1 MRKLYTFTMPFHGRM
16 DAWVEAESEEEAL
29 ALIRNG
35 EWEDSS
41 EQTFESEPDK
51 AVLILTEEL
60 DNPEEIEE

>member
-1 MRKLYTFTMPFHGRM
+1 MSKLYTFSMPFHGRM

-35 EWEDSS
+35 EWEDSA
-41 EQTFESEPDK
+41 EQTFECETAE

-60 DNPEEIEE
+60 DSEGKVIE

>member
-1 MRKLYTFTMPFHGRM
+1 MSKLYTFTMPFHGRM

-35 EWEDSS
+35 DWEDSS
-41 EQTFESEPDK
+41 EQTFESEPGK

-60 DNPEEIEE
+60 DSEGKVIE